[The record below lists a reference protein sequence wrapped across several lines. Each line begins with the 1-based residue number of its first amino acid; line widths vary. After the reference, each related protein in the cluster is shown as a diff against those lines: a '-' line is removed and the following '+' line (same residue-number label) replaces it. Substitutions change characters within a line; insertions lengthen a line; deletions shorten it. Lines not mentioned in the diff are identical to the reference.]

1 MKNVIIWIFCLRSKI
16 FYAIPGTK
24 EYIEGTK
31 EGSNNYLKTK
41 LLIFFFQLINKEKIF
56 YLKKK
61 IIIFGFFAL
70 QLLVKVYPYILE
82 FVRKNMNE
90 L

>member
-1 MKNVIIWIFCLRSKI
+1 LNICLRSKI
-16 FYAIPGTK
+16 FYGIPGTK

-31 EGSNNYLKTK
+31 EGNNIYLKTK
-41 LLIFFFQLINKEKIF
+41 FGYIIF
-56 YLKKK
+56 Y
-61 IIIFGFFAL
+61 
-70 QLLVKVYPYILE
+70 YILE